1 MTSSFNRY
9 FNWDNIVT
17 YNKKISDHNF
27 TATGV
32 VSYIQSTITDLS
44 ASGERQLLASQ
55 AYYNLTATQ
64 QNRNLGSGFISS
76 NNLSFAGR
84 LNYNYKSK
92 YLLTISQRA
101 DGASRLAPGNKWAY
115 FPSAAIAWNI
125 AEENFLSTTSSW
137 LSNLKLRASWGEAG
151 NYGIDVYGTQSVIVP
166 AQNIGFGDVQGSMYQ
181 FRPLVGNK
189 DLEWETSATT
199 NIGLDFGIVK
209 NRINGSVEW
218 YNTKTSGILFV
229 RPLPRSSGVS
239 SVLQNIGETQNRGVE
254 VSLNTRNV
262 IQNNFQWNSTITF
275 TSNNEKITKLPDTLQ
290 IIVGATPETQ
300 SLILGKP
307 ISSFYSYNKL
317 GIWQTDKSDLAAR
330 YRFGSS
336 PFRPGDLMI
345 EDINGDSVINTSDR
359 TYLGSTVPDFVLG
372 FQNNFTYKNFDLGVF
387 LFWRYGQ
394 MMNAEFLGRY
404 NPSGEGSGPAN
415 LNYWTPEN
423 PTNDFPRP
431 RQGQRY
437 IDIPAYQAIPF
448 IDGSFFK
455 VKNITLGYTFA
466 KPVISKIGASN
477 IRLYA
482 TGNNIF
488 TKAKSHLAKDYDP
501 ERGGAESG
509 PLSRQFVFGM
519 NVGF

>member
-1 MTSSFNRY
+1 M
-9 FNWDNIVT
+9 
-17 YNKKISDHNF
+17 
-27 TATGV
+27 
-32 VSYIQSTITDLS
+32 
-44 ASGERQLLASQ
+44 
-55 AYYNLTATQ
+55 
-64 QNRNLGSGFISS
+64 
-76 NNLSFAGR
+76 
-84 LNYNYKSK
+84 
-92 YLLTISQRA
+92 
-101 DGASRLAPGNKWAY
+101 
-115 FPSAAIAWNI
+115 
-125 AEENFLSTTSSW
+125 
-137 LSNLKLRASWGEAG
+137 
-151 NYGIDVYGTQSVIVP
+151 
-166 AQNIGFGDVQGSMYQ
+166 
-181 FRPLVGNK
+181 
-189 DLEWETSATT
+189 
-199 NIGLDFGIVK
+199 
-209 NRINGSVEW
+209 
-218 YNTKTSGILFV
+218 
-229 RPLPRSSGVS
+229 
-239 SVLQNIGETQNRGVE
+239 
-254 VSLNTRNV
+254 
-262 IQNNFQWNSTITF
+262 
-275 TSNNEKITKLPDTLQ
+275 
-290 IIVGATPETQ
+290 
-300 SLILGKP
+300 
-307 ISSFYSYNKL
+307 
-317 GIWQTDKSDLAAR
+317 AAR

-345 EDINGDSVINTSDR
+345 EDINGDSVMNPPDR

-372 FQNNFTYKNFDLGVF
+372 FQNNFTYKNFDLSVF

-466 KPVISKIGASN
+466 KPVLSKIGASN